1 MNRFRADA
9 LLFTFALKLGSGQAE
24 GKIAWKGQ
32 LEAEV
37 SYSTVS
43 HHVLSLDKA

>member
-9 LLFTFALKLGSGQAE
+9 VLFTFALKLGSHQAE
-24 GKIAWKGQ
+24 EKIAWIGQ

-37 SYSTVS
+37 R
-43 HHVLSLDKA
+43 